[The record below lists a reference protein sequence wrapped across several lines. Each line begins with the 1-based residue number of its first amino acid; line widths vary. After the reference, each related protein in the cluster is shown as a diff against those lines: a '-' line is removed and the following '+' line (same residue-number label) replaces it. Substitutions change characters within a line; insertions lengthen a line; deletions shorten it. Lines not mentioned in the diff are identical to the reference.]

1 MKIKFQ
7 SIKHCLNSAYFASGC
22 TLQQEIAEKM
32 HIPINL
38 TNYKGEFNTH
48 FVLLTQSVTEQMKEI
63 LVKEPNAK
71 FLGISGA
78 LNVYLNE
85 ESRQAIDILDC
96 SIVFPQKRDTK
107 TVWLGRGPSY
117 KGHPQPW
124 YLSTGS
130 WEPIINGT
138 QHLCYFTPI
147 SI

>member
-7 SIKHCLNSAYFASGC
+7 TIKHCLNNACFASGC
-22 TLQQEIAEKM
+22 TLQKKIAEKKK
-32 HIPINL
+32 ISVRL

-48 FVLLTQSVTEQMKEI
+48 FVLLTISIAEQMKEI

-85 ESRQAIDILDC
+85 ETRHAINTLDN
-96 SIVFPQKRDTK
+96 SIVFPQKGDTE
-107 TVWLGRGPSY
+107 TIWLGRGPSY
-117 KGHPQPW
+117 KGYAQPW

-130 WEPIINGT
+130 WTPIIKE
-138 QHLCYFTPI
+138 QYLCYFTPV
-147 SI
+147 